1 MAKKKEVNKY
11 DWYSISGEK
20 YWQIIDILQ
29 SDEDDITK
37 QAELIAT
44 IEGISVD
51 EVLNMPIQE
60 SAQKVKSLAFLNE
73 FPMKE
78 YRSRSTQVMGGK
90 TYDVITDMSKLTTA
104 AFIDYQTYTKLSFRD
119 AYDKILSCFIIPA
132 GFTYNDG
139 YDVAEVQK
147 VIRENLSW
155 PEVQGMLG
163 FMLKRYAKSFMRSR
177 QFLIKEIKKEKDQ
190 MKREELQSKVKDM
203 DLQLSLLTHQ
213 LQRMIGSAS

>member
-44 IEGISVD
+44 IEDISVD

-78 YRSRSTQVMGGK
+78 YHSLKTQVMGGK

>member
-44 IEGISVD
+44 IEDISVD

-60 SAQKVKSLAFLNE
+60 SAQKVKSLVFLNE

-78 YRSRSTQVMGGK
+78 YRSLKTQVMGGK

-155 PEVQGMLG
+155 PEVQSMLH
-163 FMLKRYAKSFMRSR
+163 FFLKRYAKSFMRSR

-190 MKREELQSKVKDM
+190 MKREEMQSKVKDM

>member
-78 YRSRSTQVMGGK
+78 YRSLKTQVMGGK

-155 PEVQGMLG
+155 PEVQSMLH
-163 FMLKRYAKSFMRSR
+163 FFLKRYAKSFMRSR
-177 QFLIKEIKKEKDQ
+177 QFLIKEIKK
-190 MKREELQSKVKDM
+190 
-203 DLQLSLLTHQ
+203 
-213 LQRMIGSAS
+213 

>member
-29 SDEDDITK
+29 SEDDDITK

-60 SAQKVKSLAFLNE
+60 SAQKVKSLVFLNE

-78 YRSRSTQVMGGK
+78 YRSLKTQVMGGK
-90 TYDVITDMSKLTTA
+90 TYDVITDMSKLPTA
-104 AFIDYQTYTKLSFRD
+104 AFIDYQTYTKLPFRD

-155 PEVQGMLG
+155 PEVQSMLH
-163 FMLKRYAKSFMRSR
+163 FFLKRYAKSFMRSR
-177 QFLIKEIKKEKDQ
+177 QFLIKAIRKEKDQ

>member
-44 IEGISVD
+44 IEDISVD

-60 SAQKVKSLAFLNE
+60 SAKKVKSLVFLNE

-78 YRSRSTQVMGGK
+78 YRSLKTQVMGGK

-155 PEVQGMLG
+155 PEVQSMLH
-163 FMLKRYAKSFMRSR
+163 FFLKRYAKSFMRSR

>member
-29 SDEDDITK
+29 SEEDDITK

-60 SAQKVKSLAFLNE
+60 SAQKVKSLVFLNE

-78 YRSRSTQVMGGK
+78 YRSLKTQVMSGK

>member
-78 YRSRSTQVMGGK
+78 YRSLKTQVMGGK

-147 VIRENLSW
+147 VIRENLS
-155 PEVQGMLG
+155 
-163 FMLKRYAKSFMRSR
+163 
-177 QFLIKEIKKEKDQ
+177 
-190 MKREELQSKVKDM
+190 
-203 DLQLSLLTHQ
+203 
-213 LQRMIGSAS
+213 

>member
-78 YRSRSTQVMGGK
+78 YHSLKTQVMGGK

-139 YDVAEVQK
+139 YDVAEVQRI
-147 VIRENLSW
+147 IRENLSW
-155 PEVQGMLG
+155 PEVQEMLH
-163 FMLKRYAKSFMRSR
+163 FFLKKYAKSFMRSR
-177 QFLIKEIKKEKDQ
+177 QFLIKAIKKEKDQ

>member
-44 IEGISVD
+44 IEDISVD

-78 YRSRSTQVMGGK
+78 YRSLKTQVMGGK

-155 PEVQGMLG
+155 PEVQGMLH
-163 FMLKRYAKSFMRSR
+163 FFLKKYAKSFMRSR
-177 QFLIKEIKKEKDQ
+177 QFLIKEIKKEK
-190 MKREELQSKVKDM
+190 V
-203 DLQLSLLTHQ
+203 
-213 LQRMIGSAS
+213 G

>member
-44 IEGISVD
+44 IEDISVD

-73 FPMKE
+73 FPMKG
-78 YRSRSTQVMGGK
+78 YRSLKTQVMGGK

-155 PEVQGMLG
+155 PEVQSMLH
-163 FMLKRYAKSFMRSR
+163 FFLKRYAKSFMRSR

>member
-11 DWYSISGEK
+11 DWHSISGEK

-37 QAELIAT
+37 QAELVAT

-78 YRSRSTQVMGGK
+78 YHSLKTQVMGGK

-155 PEVQGMLG
+155 PEVQSMLH
-163 FMLKRYAKSFMRSR
+163 FFLKRYAKSFMRSR

-190 MKREELQSKVKDM
+190 MKREELQSKMKDM

>member
-44 IEGISVD
+44 IEDISVD
-51 EVLNMPIQE
+51 EVLNMPIRE

-73 FPMKE
+73 FPMKV
-78 YRSRSTQVMGGK
+78 YRSLKTQVMGGK

-177 QFLIKEIKKEKDQ
+177 QFLIKAIKKEKDQ

>member
-60 SAQKVKSLAFLNE
+60 SAQKVKSLVFLNE

-78 YRSRSTQVMGGK
+78 YRSLKTQVMEGK

-119 AYDKILSCFIIPA
+119 AYDKILSCFIIPV

-155 PEVQGMLG
+155 PEVQAALH
-163 FMLKRYAKSFMRSR
+163 FFLKRYAKSFMRSR
-177 QFLIKEIKKEKDQ
+177 QFLIKAIKKEKDQ
-190 MKREELQSKVKDM
+190 MKREELQSKVKDI

>member
-78 YRSRSTQVMGGK
+78 YRSLKTQVMGGK
-90 TYDVITDMSKLTTA
+90 TYDVIVDMSKLTTA

-177 QFLIKEIKKEKDQ
+177 QFLIKAIKKEKDQ

>member
-60 SAQKVKSLAFLNE
+60 SAKKVKSLVFLNE

-78 YRSRSTQVMGGK
+78 YRSLKTQVMGGK

>member
-44 IEGISVD
+44 IEDISVD

-73 FPMKE
+73 FPMKG
-78 YRSRSTQVMGGK
+78 YRSLKTQVMGGK

>member
-44 IEGISVD
+44 IEDISVD

-78 YRSRSTQVMGGK
+78 YRSLKTQVMGGK

-104 AFIDYQTYTKLSFRD
+104 AFID
-119 AYDKILSCFIIPA
+119 
-132 GFTYNDG
+132 
-139 YDVAEVQK
+139 
-147 VIRENLSW
+147 
-155 PEVQGMLG
+155 
-163 FMLKRYAKSFMRSR
+163 
-177 QFLIKEIKKEKDQ
+177 
-190 MKREELQSKVKDM
+190 
-203 DLQLSLLTHQ
+203 
-213 LQRMIGSAS
+213 

>member
-1 MAKKKEVNKY
+1 MSKKKEVNKY
-11 DWYSISGEK
+11 SWDYITGEK
-20 YWQIIDILQ
+20 YWDIIDVLQ

-37 QAELIAT
+37 QAELVAV

-51 EVLNMPIQE
+51 EVLNMPINE
-60 SAQKVKSLAFLNE
+60 SSQKVKSLGFLNE
-73 FPMKE
+73 FHMTEFKDIKSIP
-78 YRSRSTQVMGGK
+78 MGGK
-90 TYDVITDMSKLTTA
+90 TYNVITDMSKLTTA
-104 AFIDYQTYTKLSFRD
+104 AFIDYNTYTKLSFRD

-132 GFTYNDG
+132 GFIYNDG

-147 VIRENLSW
+147 VIRENLPW
-155 PEVQGMLG
+155 AEVQGLLG
-163 FMLKRYAKSFMRSR
+163 FLVRGYVKQFKRSR

-213 LQRMIGSAS
+213 LQHMIGSAS

>member
-1 MAKKKEVNKY
+1 
-11 DWYSISGEK
+11 
-20 YWQIIDILQ
+20 
-29 SDEDDITK
+29 
-37 QAELIAT
+37 
-44 IEGISVD
+44 
-51 EVLNMPIQE
+51 
-60 SAQKVKSLAFLNE
+60 
-73 FPMKE
+73 
-78 YRSRSTQVMGGK
+78 
-90 TYDVITDMSKLTTA
+90 MSKLTTA

>member
-155 PEVQGMLG
+155 PEVQSMLH
-163 FMLKRYAKSFMRSR
+163 FFLKRYAKSFMRSR
-177 QFLIKEIKKEKDQ
+177 QFLIKAIRKEKDQ

>member
-37 QAELIAT
+37 QAELVAT

-60 SAQKVKSLAFLNE
+60 SAKKVKSLVFLNE

-78 YRSRSTQVMGGK
+78 YRSLKTQVMGGK

-155 PEVQGMLG
+155 PEVQSMLH
-163 FMLKRYAKSFMRSR
+163 FFLKRYAKSFMRSR

>member
-1 MAKKKEVNKY
+1 MSKKKEVNKY
-11 DWYSISGEK
+11 SWDYITGEK
-20 YWQIIDILQ
+20 YWSIIDILQ

-37 QAELIAT
+37 QAELVAI

-51 EVLNMPIQE
+51 EVLNMPINE
-60 SAQKVKSLAFLNE
+60 SAQKVKSLDFLNE
-73 FPMKE
+73 FHMNEFKNIKSIPMH
-78 YRSRSTQVMGGK
+78 GK
-90 TYDVITDMSKLTTA
+90 TYNVITDMSKLTTA
-104 AFIDYQTYTKLSFRD
+104 AFIDYNTYTKLSFRD

-132 GFTYNDG
+132 GFIYNDG
-139 YDVAEVQK
+139 YDVVEVQK
-147 VIRENLSW
+147 VIRENLPW
-155 PEVQGMLG
+155 AEVQGLLG
-163 FMLKRYAKSFMRSR
+163 FLVRGYVKQFKRSR

>member
-29 SDEDDITK
+29 SEDDDITK
-37 QAELIAT
+37 QAELVAT

-60 SAQKVKSLAFLNE
+60 SAKKVKSLAFLNE

-78 YRSRSTQVMGGK
+78 YHSLKTLVMDGK

-139 YDVAEVQK
+139 YDVAEVQQI
-147 VIRENLSW
+147 IRKNLSW

-177 QFLIKEIKKEKDQ
+177 QFLIKAIKKEKDQ

-203 DLQLSLLTHQ
+203 DLQLRLLTHQ

>member
-1 MAKKKEVNKY
+1 MTKKKEVNKY

-20 YWQIIDILQ
+20 YWKIIDILQ
-29 SDEDDITK
+29 SEDDDITK

-60 SAQKVKSLAFLNE
+60 SAKKVKSLAFLNE

-78 YRSRSTQVMGGK
+78 YRSLKTQVMDGK

-139 YDVAEVQK
+139 YDVAEVQQI
-147 VIRENLSW
+147 IREN
-155 PEVQGMLG
+155 QHGC
-163 FMLKRYAKSFMRSR
+163 
-177 QFLIKEIKKEKDQ
+177 
-190 MKREELQSKVKDM
+190 
-203 DLQLSLLTHQ
+203 
-213 LQRMIGSAS
+213 

>member
-1 MAKKKEVNKY
+1 MTKKKEVNKY

-20 YWQIIDILQ
+20 YWKIIDILQ
-29 SDEDDITK
+29 SEDDDITK

-60 SAQKVKSLAFLNE
+60 SAKKVKSLAFLNE

-78 YRSRSTQVMGGK
+78 YHSLKTLVMDGK

-177 QFLIKEIKKEKDQ
+177 QFLIKAIKKEKDQ
-190 MKREELQSKVKDM
+190 MKREELQSKMKDM
-203 DLQLSLLTHQ
+203 DLQLRLLTHQ

>member
-1 MAKKKEVNKY
+1 
-11 DWYSISGEK
+11 
-20 YWQIIDILQ
+20 
-29 SDEDDITK
+29 
-37 QAELIAT
+37 
-44 IEGISVD
+44 
-51 EVLNMPIQE
+51 
-60 SAQKVKSLAFLNE
+60 
-73 FPMKE
+73 
-78 YRSRSTQVMGGK
+78 MGGK

-139 YDVAEVQK
+139 YDVAEVQQI
-147 VIRENLSW
+147 IRENLSW

-190 MKREELQSKVKDM
+190 MRREELQSKVKDM

>member
-29 SDEDDITK
+29 ADEDDITK

-44 IEGISVD
+44 PDGISAD
-51 EVLNMPIQE
+51 EVLNMPIQD
-60 SAQKVKSLAFLNE
+60 SAQKVQSLAFLNE
-73 FPMKE
+73 FPLEE
-78 YRSRSTQVMGGK
+78 YRSLTTQVMGGK

-155 PEVQGMLG
+155 PEVQSMLH
-163 FMLKRYAKSFMRSR
+163 FFLKRYAKSFMRSR
-177 QFLIKEIKKEKDQ
+177 QFLIKAIRKEKDQ

>member
-78 YRSRSTQVMGGK
+78 YRSLKTQVMGGK

-139 YDVAEVQK
+139 YDVVEVQK
-147 VIRENLSW
+147 AIRENLSW

>member
-37 QAELIAT
+37 QAELVAT

-78 YRSRSTQVMGGK
+78 YHSLKTQVMGGK

-147 VIRENLSW
+147 VIRKNLSW
-155 PEVQGMLG
+155 PEVQSMLH
-163 FMLKRYAKSFMRSR
+163 FFLKRYAKSFMRSR

>member
-78 YRSRSTQVMGGK
+78 YRSLKTQVMGGK

-163 FMLKRYAKSFMRSR
+163 CWVLC
-177 QFLIKEIKKEKDQ
+177 
-190 MKREELQSKVKDM
+190 
-203 DLQLSLLTHQ
+203 
-213 LQRMIGSAS
+213 

>member
-73 FPMKE
+73 FQMKE
-78 YRSRSTQVMGGK
+78 YRSLKTQAMGGK
-90 TYDVITDMSKLTTA
+90 TYDVINDMSKLTTA

-155 PEVQGMLG
+155 PEVQSMLH
-163 FMLKRYAKSFMRSR
+163 FFLKRYAKSFMRSR

>member
-44 IEGISVD
+44 IEDISVD

-60 SAQKVKSLAFLNE
+60 SAKKVKSLVFLNE

-78 YRSRSTQVMGGK
+78 YRSLKTQVMGGK

-177 QFLIKEIKKEKDQ
+177 QFLIKAIKKEKDQ

>member
-44 IEGISVD
+44 IEDISVD

-78 YRSRSTQVMGGK
+78 YRALKTQVMGGK

>member
-29 SDEDDITK
+29 SEGDDITK

-78 YRSRSTQVMGGK
+78 YHSLKTQVMGGK

-139 YDVAEVQK
+139 YDVAEVQQT
-147 VIRENLSW
+147 IRENLSW
-155 PEVQGMLG
+155 PEVQGMLH
-163 FMLKRYAKSFMRSR
+163 FFLKRYAKSFMRSR

>member
-20 YWQIIDILQ
+20 YWKIIDILQ
-29 SDEDDITK
+29 SEDDDITK

-44 IEGISVD
+44 IEDISVD

-60 SAQKVKSLAFLNE
+60 SAQKVKSLAFLNV

-78 YRSRSTQVMGGK
+78 YRSLKTQVMGGK

-104 AFIDYQTYTKLSFRD
+104 AFIDYQTYTKLPFRD

-155 PEVQGMLG
+155 PEVQAALH
-163 FMLKRYAKSFMRSR
+163 FFLKKYAKSFMRSR
-177 QFLIKEIKKEKDQ
+177 QFLIKAIKKEKDQ

-213 LQRMIGSAS
+213 LQHMIGSAS